1 MKVDDVRLNKLIQV
15 IETYRRRLISNIEN
29 IDEVEYIATG
39 NEMEKVKAPCCH
51 IIEAR
56 RGCGKTTFISK
67 ALFDEDDVLQI
78 YVDCQ
83 KYNNTDSDTIIL
95 EICKTILEKIL
106 VFFDEDSLKK
116 YEKQYISYTKGF
128 IGFIRKKLKTDKN
141 NIVKNYNSYFS
152 LKKLIYKLQESVDDI
167 ITKPKEQVFNY
178 KDSSDNSHSNIRKF
192 NKIFHK
198 ENSVD
203 INIEGNAELKHLS
216 ANIQTINNYKK
227 VTENVYE
234 ITSKCSKSSKVDSN
248 YSRTIRKSELID
260 QLKVCFAALFTLLT
274 KEYGQRTV
282 LLLDDFYQI
291 EMNSQPRIL
300 QYFHGIYKE
309 SGSTFC
315 FKAVAIP
322 DSIKINDD
330 GQKLFSKKD
339 DFPTILLNY
348 DLNDIDKL
356 VSKLI
361 KILISIDREI
371 GISDSDIRSLFT
383 NGTLVYLAMAS
394 GGIPRDFMA
403 LFSDTLI
410 YARDKGDMQVTK
422 ADLYAQISELKKE
435 KDGDREVD
443 LIGFSDEAI
452 NLAID
457 ELEKWVDTHMVNVM
471 LYPLDLYK
479 KHEKLLKA
487 LINLR
492 YIHIINEHVTPE
504 GKSIDTVGILLDMTL
519 YATSGRLPNNFKI
532 CEFWIK
538 DRHSNQLRKAPIGYF
553 KNEFVEGLESS
564 SK

>member
-67 ALFDEDDVLQI
+67 ALFDEDNVLQI

-216 ANIQTINNYKK
+216 ANIQTINNYKN

-248 YSRTIRKSELID
+248 YSRTIKKSELID

-291 EMNSQPRIL
+291 EMNSQPV
-300 QYFHGIYKE
+300 KE
-309 SGSTFC
+309 TIGVGVNE
-315 FKAVAIP
+315 KAA
-322 DSIKINDD
+322 
-330 GQKLFSKKD
+330 
-339 DFPTILLNY
+339 LNY
-348 DLNDIDKL
+348 DKNCPFG
-356 VSKLI
+356 
-361 KILISIDREI
+361 SI
-371 GISDSDIRSLFT
+371 
-383 NGTLVYLAMAS
+383 
-394 GGIPRDFMA
+394 P
-403 LFSDTLI
+403 
-410 YARDKGDMQVTK
+410 K
-422 ADLYAQISELKKE
+422 
-435 KDGDREVD
+435 
-443 LIGFSDEAI
+443 
-452 NLAID
+452 
-457 ELEKWVDTHMVNVM
+457 
-471 LYPLDLYK
+471 
-479 KHEKLLKA
+479 
-487 LINLR
+487 
-492 YIHIINEHVTPE
+492 
-504 GKSIDTVGILLDMTL
+504 
-519 YATSGRLPNNFKI
+519 
-532 CEFWIK
+532 
-538 DRHSNQLRKAPIGYF
+538 
-553 KNEFVEGLESS
+553 FV
-564 SK
+564 